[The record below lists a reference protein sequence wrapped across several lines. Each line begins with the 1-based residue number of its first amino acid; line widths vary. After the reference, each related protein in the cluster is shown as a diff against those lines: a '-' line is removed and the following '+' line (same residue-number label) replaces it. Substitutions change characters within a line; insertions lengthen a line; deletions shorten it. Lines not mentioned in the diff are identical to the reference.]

1 MDALRD
7 ELLGKLDNK
16 IAFTI
21 PVFGGIPVPDGVRP
35 GRSGGTALWS
45 GADEAFVS
53 DK

>member
-21 PVFGGIPVPDGVRP
+21 PVFGGILCRN
-35 GRSGGTALWS
+35 RWW
-45 GADEAFVS
+45 
-53 DK
+53 

>member
-21 PVFGGIPVPDGVRP
+21 PVSSVVGRVSFELLLGGKG
-35 GRSGGTALWS
+35 
-45 GADEAFVS
+45 EQ
-53 DK
+53 

>member
-21 PVFGGIPVPDGVRP
+21 PVFGGIPVPESVVVTWGIILFLV
-35 GRSGGTALWS
+35 LL
-45 GADEAFVS
+45 
-53 DK
+53 